1 MQSSARTRVDEA
13 HARALQ
19 ASLARGDSERSYAPP
34 SIDSQSSAKAH
45 KRCVEPA
52 GEFDYVLLSDVHLG
66 SDLVAHVRP
75 WARTS
80 WLTTEAAV
88 DDQLVSLLEHQRR
101 ERPEGRPLCV
111 VMAGDFL
118 DLVGVSLTPPEGP
131 LRTTPNFEEQQ
142 YGLGSAADHVVHKVW
157 AIARRHPRVFR
168 ALMELCAEGNRL
180 VVVRGNH
187 DIELF
192 WHSAQRALI
201 DAICEHAPESTRAS
215 IAARI
220 AIQPWFFVVEGLL
233 YVEHGHQF
241 DAMCSYGDPLLS
253 TCPRDSRRIQ
263 QVPFSVM
270 LRNVARPTRGLSTA
284 RYEHTSF
291 GGYLGLLMALGCY
304 GSLRIAVRFA
314 RAATCLVGTWLSH
327 VRGDGGR
334 RRHAAQVRKARFAAQ
349 AQLSAERLTALESLY
364 VKPASHSLSFVLRS
378 IYLDR
383 VLAFAC
389 AGMFV
394 VLAALVARSYG
405 VWESVLCGL
414 PAALLASYACIGV
427 DRGIIPTRRMQTSAA
442 RIAEL
447 FGARWVVMGHTHQPV
462 VQELAA
468 GARYVNLGHW
478 GEDDVPEERDQAR
491 TTTCTYLH
499 VRLDG
504 SPRASARS
512 AGARYR
518 ADLMCW
524 DAATGGSLAVLDN
537 DGEALVSSPKNGLLP
552 GVPQSI

>member
-1 MQSSARTRVDEA
+1 MQSSARTRVDEGFA
-13 HARALQ
+13 
-19 ASLARGDSERSYAPP
+19 APP
-34 SIDSQSSAKAH
+34 TSREERGLPALH

-66 SDLVAHVRP
+66 SDLVTHVRP

-80 WLTTEAAV
+80 WLTSEAAV
-88 DDQLVSLLEHQRR
+88 DDQLVSLLAHHRRQRG
-101 ERPEGRPLCV
+101 ERPLCV

-118 DLVGVSLTPPEGP
+118 DLVGVSLSPPAVP

-168 ALMELCAEGNRL
+168 ALMELLADGNRL

-187 DIELF
+187 DIELY

-201 DAICEHAPESTRAS
+201 EAICEHAPEAERAEL
-215 IAARI
+215 AARI

-253 TCPRDSRRIQ
+253 TCPRDSRRIR

-291 GGYLGLLMALGCY
+291 GGYLGLLVALGCY

-314 RAATCLVGTWLSH
+314 RAAARLVGTWLSH
-327 VRGDGGR
+327 VRGDGCR
-334 RRHAAQVRKARFAAQ
+334 RRHAAAVRKARFAARERVSSE
-349 AQLSAERLTALESLY
+349 QLVALESLY
-364 VKPASHSLSFVLRS
+364 VKPASHSLAFVLRS

-383 VLAFAC
+383 VLACVGA
-389 AGMFV
+389 ALFV
-394 VLAALVARSYG
+394 VLAALVARSSGALDG
-405 VWESVLCGL
+405 VLFGL
-414 PAALLASYACIGV
+414 PAALFVGYACIGV
-427 DRGIIPTRRMQTSAA
+427 DRGLVPTQRMQSSAV
-442 RIAEL
+442 RIAAL
-447 FGARWVVMGHTHQPV
+447 FGARWVVMGHTHKPV
-462 VQELAA
+462 VQELPA

-478 GEDDVPEERDQAR
+478 GEDDLPEERALHQ

-504 SPRASARS
+504 AS
-512 AGARYR
+512 YR
-518 ADLMCW
+518 ADLMRW
-524 DAATGGSLAVLDN
+524 DAASGSALAILDK
-537 DGEALVSSPKNGLLP
+537 DGETIGIRAKSGLLA
-552 GVPQSI
+552 GVPQAL